1 MAIRIATKT
10 SLALANCLYYKKNG
24 IKKYWQFIEY
34 LESHGVHRAIPLAV
48 EDQVEQLMDDSL
60 VKSAIKNS
68 RLNEDFGKHEYGDLQ
83 DPITGIAQLK
93 SYWMLEDWEEDSNGV
108 LRNKT
113 ERNIR
118 RQLKNPNKHNVYT
131 VAKLYLLWQ
140 CEATEGIDKAS
151 YVNQSDLKFQWAVYY
166 DKHIHSIVDKIYNKQ
181 VAQTL
186 KLLNPEVA

>member
-1 MAIRIATKT
+1 MANYNK
-10 SLALANCLYYKKNG
+10 
-24 IKKYWQFIEY
+24 FIEY

-48 EDQVEQLMDDSL
+48 KDRVEKLMDNPL
-60 VKSAIKNS
+60 TQHYIETK
-68 RLNEDFGKHEYGDLQ
+68 RLSEDFGKHEYGDLQ
-83 DPITGIAQLK
+83 DPITGITQLK

-140 CEATEGIDKAS
+140 CEAPEGIDQAS
-151 YVNQSDLKFQWAVYY
+151 GVNKSETARYIKTHLKTHWAVMY
-166 DKHIHSIVDKIYNKQ
+166 DKHIHSIVDKVYNKEI
-181 VAQTL
+181 AQTL
-186 KLLNPEVA
+186 KLLKPETA

>member
-1 MAIRIATKT
+1 MANYNK
-10 SLALANCLYYKKNG
+10 
-24 IKKYWQFIEY
+24 FIEY

-48 EDQVEQLMDDSL
+48 KDRVEKMMDNPL
-60 VKSAIKNS
+60 TQRCIETK
-68 RLNEDFGKHEYGDLQ
+68 RLTEDFGKHEYGELQ

-118 RQLKNPNKHNVYT
+118 RELKNPNKHNVYT

-140 CEATEGIDKAS
+140 CEAPEGIDQAS
-151 YVNQSDLKFQWAVYY
+151 SVNKLDLKTHWAVYY
-166 DKHIHSIVDKIYNKQ
+166 DKHIHSIVDKVYTKEI
-181 VAQTL
+181 AQTL
-186 KLLNPEVA
+186 KLLKPEVA